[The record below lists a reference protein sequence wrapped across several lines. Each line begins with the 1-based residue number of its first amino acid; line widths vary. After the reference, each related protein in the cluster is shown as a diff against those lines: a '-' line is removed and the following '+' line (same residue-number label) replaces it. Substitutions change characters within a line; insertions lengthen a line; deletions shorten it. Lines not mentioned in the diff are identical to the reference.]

1 MARTRDEEQLRST
14 YNAKVPLLH
23 RLKEEAA
30 FDAETPTE
38 ILAFG
43 LPHLET
49 PAHYAIA
56 AE

>member
-1 MARTRDEEQLRST
+1 VLTGDGQVSGQAYRRYTTVFSAQE
-14 YNAKVPLLH
+14 
-23 RLKEEAA
+23 EEAA

-49 PAHYAIA
+49 PARYAIA